1 MLTRLMHAACSSWPL
16 DAVSLWQAG
25 FPPADARPTARRHL
39 PGQQLHLGGRLAG
52 RPEGG
57 TRDREAETARL
68 QKTGRVES
76 GTAEPGER
84 GLGLPGWGGG
94 DGRTS
99 EDRESRERDWES
111 REEWIGVAGLG
122 GDAVTRDDAKR
133 KRPRDGGQERDA

>member
-84 GLGLPGWGGG
+84 GLGLPGWGGETAG
-94 DGRTS
+94 PQKTGRV
-99 EDRESRERDWES
+99 ESGTGGAGRS
-111 REEWIGVAGLG
+111 GLG
-122 GDAVTRDDAKR
+122 LPGWGAM
-133 KRPRDGGQERDA
+133 P